1 MTGLENL
8 HGCAE
13 TYVSSNSNFVLL
25 MRWNVAC
32 EALVRCL
39 GVKGVW
45 VSRVSRVFKKQC
57 YSEVCDTFGKGGVKT
72 GRREILIN

>member
-39 GVKGVW
+39 GVW
-45 VSRVSRVFKKQC
+45 VSRVFKKQC